1 MLSLYGLPMYW
12 KQHRN
17 TSVQIIK
24 KANRQVRKNSKKVKD
39 AKPDEYT
46 KNTDIRLIYGLS

>member
-1 MLSLYGLPMYW
+1 MYW

-24 KANRQVRKNSKKVKD
+24 KKQANRQVRIYLFMTSFIEIPPLSKEKFASREISV
-39 AKPDEYT
+39 
-46 KNTDIRLIYGLS
+46 NG